1 MAVQRDNPYAGFSF
15 LVDLGDGDPTGVS
28 AGFSEVSGLGMAVS
42 VIEYRNGNDKS
53 NAPRKLPGL
62 TKTPEVSLRRGVI
75 GSTGLFAWL
84 QAVAN
89 GQQDYRNV
97 VVQLL
102 SEDHSQVV
110 QSWKLAHAIP
120 VSYSGPT
127 FSAVKSAVAVE
138 ELVLACQSISV
149 E

>member
-1 MAVQRDNPYAGFSF
+1 MAVQRDNPYAGFNF
-15 LVDLGDGDPTGVS
+15 LVDLGDGDPTAVA
-28 AGFSEVSGLGMAVS
+28 AGFSEVSGLGMEVS

-62 TKTPEVSLRRGVI
+62 TKTPEVRFCRGVI

-89 GQQDYRNV
+89 GQQDYRDI
-97 VVQLL
+97 VVQLR
-102 SEDHSQVV
+102 SEDQSQVAL
-110 QSWKLAHAIP
+110 SWKLAHAIP
-120 VSYSGPT
+120 VRYSGPV
-127 FSAVKSAVAVE
+127 FSAVKNAVAIE

>member
-1 MAVQRDNPYAGFSF
+1 MAVQRDNPYAGFNF
-15 LVDLGDGDPTGVS
+15 LVDLGDGDPTAVV
-28 AGFSEVSGLGMAVS
+28 AGFMEVSGLGMAVS

-53 NAPRKLPGL
+53 NALRKLPGL
-62 TKTPEVSLRRGVI
+62 TKTPEVRLCRGVI

-89 GQQDYRNV
+89 GRQDYRDI

-102 SEDHSQVV
+102 SEEHSQVA
-110 QSWKLAHAIP
+110 QSWKLVQAIP
-120 VSYSGPT
+120 VSYSGPI
-127 FSAVKSAVAVE
+127 FSAVRNAVAIE